1 MRIVTAPG
9 AQCSLGQ
16 IRLVGGSV
24 PNEGRVEV
32 CVNGTWGSVCDDD
45 QWGPLDAQ
53 VACRQLGY
61 SSTGNFKLFF
71 LLWTKLVLF
80 CASYNIAGGSR

>member
-1 MRIVTAPG
+1 M
-9 AQCSLGQ
+9 
-16 IRLVGGSV
+16 GGSV

-32 CVNGTWGSVCDDD
+32 CVNGTWGSVCDDN

-61 SSTGNFKLFF
+61 SSTGKLAS
-71 LLWTKLVLF
+71 LSNDARMTVGKKHTKKIGMAPL
-80 CASYNIAGGSR
+80 